1 MKRKSIKNVAQ
12 RGFELF
18 GGGGSRLYRR
28 ARSPGRQ
35 DVRQVSLS
43 AAH

>member
-18 GGGGSRLYRR
+18 GGGALGFIGGREAPEGRMSGKYR
-28 ARSPGRQ
+28 
-35 DVRQVSLS
+35 
-43 AAH
+43 

>member
-18 GGGGSRLYRR
+18 GGGGALGFIGGREAPEGRMSGKYR
-28 ARSPGRQ
+28 
-35 DVRQVSLS
+35 
-43 AAH
+43 